1 MKPKILG
8 SEARFSKKR
17 YFATW
22 IPDDPL
28 NIDRYDEEVGEGI
41 IEVLSS
47 DDDIEEFGAPLNDIE
62 EDNDPMGENAYV
74 GLGPPRKAQELVPL
88 KKIN

>member
-1 MKPKILG
+1 MFSLDLDQLGQSRKTQGPKDTRPPELKQKILG

-22 IPDDPL
+22 IADDPL
-28 NIDRYDEEVGEGI
+28 NIDRCDEEVGEGI

-47 DDDIEEFGAPLNDIE
+47 DDDPEGFEAPLNDTVS
-62 EDNDPMGENAYV
+62 A
-74 GLGPPRKAQELVPL
+74 A
-88 KKIN
+88 